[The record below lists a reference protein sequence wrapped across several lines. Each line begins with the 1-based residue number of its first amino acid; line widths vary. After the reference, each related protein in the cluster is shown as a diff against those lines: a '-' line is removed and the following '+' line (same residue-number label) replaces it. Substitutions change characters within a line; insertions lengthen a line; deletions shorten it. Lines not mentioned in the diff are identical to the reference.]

1 MKVKEYL
8 KQNLNSKDID
18 FTKLYEKGDKVYY
31 IRVLENLGIK
41 EFKELK
47 LRTIYADLMV
57 GVDETSRQTSC
68 IFLTTAPLVFKNR
81 REALEVYNMISVP
94 KVNFTENREE

>member
-8 KQNLNSKDID
+8 EQNPNSENID
-18 FTKLYEKGDKVYY
+18 FTNLYEKGDKIYY

-47 LRTIYADLMV
+47 LRTIYTDLMV